1 MRPVLLDMTR
11 AVGRRIVGN
20 TPSGIDRVCDSYAVR
35 FAGSALAVLQV
46 RGHAI
51 VLNGSAS
58 NALFA
63 FLDAPTARFRREFF
77 SLLVKMPLSLAKPSL
92 VRGAVYI
99 NVGHSDFDLK
109 AHQRFIE
116 KHALQPVYLLHD
128 LIPLT
133 HPHVTTPHKTNRHY
147 GRVMHAARSAA
158 AIIVTTHVSA
168 NAMQNFADGQGLELP
183 RLVVAPIAGA
193 SFSVG
198 RPACPPS
205 SKRHGHGQTDNASA
219 KFVCVGTIETR
230 KNHRLLL
237 QVWSRLI
244 DRLGVGV
251 GDGPGDGLGD
261 ETPQLI
267 FAGGWGQGAERIRSA
282 LRQDPRLN
290 SHIEIRDCQSD
301 PEIAQLLV
309 GARGALLPTLAE
321 GFGLPM
327 VEALQMRLPVIASN
341 LPVFEEVGQGI
352 PTLLD
357 PADVD
362 GWADAILDFC
372 CKGPKWQRQIAAMPG
387 FRAPIWTDHFAVL
400 DDCLENLAGLGARYP
415 LDHARCLSNSMK
427 RPERELPC

>member
-11 AVGRRIVGN
+11 AVGRRIAGN
-20 TPSGIDRVCDSYAVR
+20 TPSGIDRVCDSYAVH
-35 FAGSALAVLQV
+35 FAGSALAVLQM
-46 RGHAI
+46 RGHAV
-51 VLNGSAS
+51 VLNGAAS

-63 FLDAPTARFRREFF
+63 FLDAPTVRLRREFF
-77 SLLVKMPLSLAKPSL
+77 ALLVKMPLSLAKPSL

-133 HPHVTTPHKTNRHY
+133 HPHITTPHKTNRHY

-158 AIIVTTHVSA
+158 AIVVTTDVSA

-198 RPACPPS
+198 RPNRPTAS
-205 SKRHGHGQTDNASA
+205 QRHSQTDNASA
-219 KFVCVGTIETR
+219 TFVCVGTIETR
-230 KNHRLLL
+230 KNHMLLL

-244 DRLGVGV
+244 DR
-251 GDGPGDGLGD
+251 LGD

-267 FAGGWGQGAERIRSA
+267 FAGGWGQGAEKIRSA

-301 PEIAQLLV
+301 REIAQLLV
-309 GARGALLPTLAE
+309 GARAALLPTWAE

-327 VEALQMRLPVIASN
+327 VEALQMGLPVIASN

-352 PTLLD
+352 PMLLD
-357 PADVD
+357 PADID

-372 CKGPKWQRQIAAMPG
+372 GKGPKWQRQIAALPG
-387 FRAPIWTDHFAVL
+387 FRAPIWADHFAVL
-400 DDCLENLAGLGARYP
+400 DDCLENLVGLGARYP
-415 LDHARCLSNSMK
+415 LDRDGCLSNSMK